1 MENFNL
7 KKFLV
12 ENKLTTNSRM
22 LKEDVDQEKTY
33 LEVKNSS
40 GHHFDVYGLVQ
51 TSVEGLREEHEIDE
65 DNEFEYIHKDEETG
79 RIEVG
84 VDEEESYDYFEYE
97 RNKEIIDRILEIEKL
112 MEDGQMDHSDGLDEE
127 DDLLSKLY

>member
-7 KKFLV
+7 KKFLI
-12 ENKLTTNSRM
+12 ENKLTSNSKM
-22 LKEDVDQEKTY
+22 LKENAEEQKTY
-33 LEVKNSS
+33 LEVKNTS
-40 GHHFDVYGLVQ
+40 GHAFNVYGLVT
-51 TSVEGLREEHEIDE
+51 TSAEELREEHEIDE
-65 DNEFEYIHKDEETG
+65 DNEFEYIYTDQNTG

-84 VDEEESYDYFEYE
+84 IDEEESYDYFEYE

-112 MEDGQMDHSDGLDEE
+112 MDNREMKHSDGLDEE

>member
-1 MENFNL
+1 VENFDL

-12 ENKLTTNSRM
+12 ENKITTNSK
-22 LKEDVDQEKTY
+22 LIKEDIGQEKTY
-33 LEVKNSS
+33 LEVKNTS

-51 TSVEGLREEHEIDE
+51 TSVEELREEHQIDE
-65 DNEFEYIHKDEETG
+65 DSEFEYIHKDQETG
-79 RIEVG
+79 SIVVG

-112 MEDGQMDHSDGLDEE
+112 MEDGQMDYSDGLDEE

>member
-1 MENFNL
+1 MGNFNL

-12 ENKLTTNSRM
+12 ENKLTANSRM
-22 LKEDVDQEKTY
+22 LSEDVDQEKTY
-33 LEVKNSS
+33 LEVKNTS

-51 TSVEGLREEHEIDE
+51 TSVEKLREEHQIDE
-65 DNEFEYIHKDEETG
+65 DNQFEYIEKDEETG
-79 RIEVG
+79 SIIVG
-84 VDEEESYDYFEYE
+84 VNEEESYDYFEYE

-112 MEDGQMDHSDGLDEE
+112 MEDGEMDYTAGLDEE

>member
-1 MENFNL
+1 MGNFNL

-12 ENKLTTNSRM
+12 ENKLTANSRM
-22 LKEDVDQEKTY
+22 LSEDVDQEKTY
-33 LEVKNSS
+33 LEVKNTS

-51 TSVEGLREEHEIDE
+51 TSVEKLREEHQIDE
-65 DNEFEYIHKDEETG
+65 DNQFEYIEKDEETG
-79 RIEVG
+79 SIIVG

-112 MEDGQMDHSDGLDEE
+112 MEDGEMDHSDGLDEE

>member
-1 MENFNL
+1 MENFDL

-12 ENKLTTNSRM
+12 ENKMTTNSRM
-22 LKEDVDQEKTY
+22 LKEDINQQKTY
-33 LEVKNSS
+33 LEVKNTS
-40 GHHFDVYGLVQ
+40 GDAFDVYGLVT
-51 TSVEGLREEHEIDE
+51 TSVEELREEHEIDE
-65 DNEFEYIHKDEETG
+65 DNEFEYIHTDENTG

-112 MEDGQMDHSDGLDEE
+112 MEDGEMDYSDGLDEE